1 MVELRKRRIYKGGEP
16 LKGCLMTSD
25 IVEVQLVVFRLGE
38 EEYGVPITQVKEI
51 NLLTKPTRIPK
62 SPPFLEGVI
71 NLRGEIIPVID
82 LKKRFELEHIRYSD
96 DGRIMIVEIN
106 GSIVGLIVDEVS
118 EVLRLPKSSIEPP
131 PPVIAGITSTYL
143 EGVGKLDD
151 RMLILLD
158 LNEILTPGEHD
169 ELEELE
175 EPDVVGS
182 TANE

>member
-1 MVELRKRRIYKGGEP
+1 MGRP
-16 LKGCLMTSD
+16 MTSD
-25 IVEVQLVVFRLGE
+25 DAEVQLVVFRLGA
-38 EEYGVPITQVKEI
+38 EEYGVPITQVQEI
-51 NLLTKPTRIPK
+51 NHLTKPTKIPK
-62 SPPFLEGVI
+62 SPVFLEGVI

-82 LKKRFELEHIRYSD
+82 LKKRFEIDDAGYAD

-106 GSIVGLIVDEVS
+106 GSTVGVIVDEVS

-151 RMLILLD
+151 RLLILLD
-158 LNEILTPGEHD
+158 LNEILTEREQD

-175 EPDVVGS
+175 EAADVVGS
-182 TANE
+182 TVNE